1 MKKKTV
7 KQEFKTLGE
16 ETDKLIEVSRVRGS
30 LKILRELLADIKSGE
45 IPLTPTYKSI
55 FCDWVEKKSKELEK

>member
-1 MKKKTV
+1 MKKKHR
-7 KQEFKTLGE
+7 KIIRDSLKE
-16 ETDKLIEVSRVRGS
+16 ETDKLVEMSRVRGS
-30 LKILRELLADIKSGE
+30 LRILNDLLKDIKNGE